1 MLLLLLFMA
10 ACTSAVNTIETQP
23 AQTEPSSTV
32 TGNTSESDMPND
44 TEEAHLA
51 NDSYDWLVSVIGPT
65 DEEVWSFTETELGNT
80 LQNMDSI
87 HESNLFTHVYSTINN
102 WPSARF
108 YVAEGYS
115 VAAILEAAGLYEIA
129 QTITFRGSDGYEMS
143 LTRDQLLESRYF
155 FPNVGENDEGAEPV
169 IPIIAYRWREGTD
182 DLNSLRDENP
192 SLIIGQN
199 NPFEHT
205 NPVFVF
211 DISYIIVSDMPPETW
226 PTASTFPQP
235 GIIPYG
241 DTVNLQ
247 HPNFGQVK
255 LHYTLDG
262 SEPSILSPMFNPS
275 TFQLELNAPI
285 PITEPT
291 TIKVIVY
298 GFGRAESEIAVF
310 EFVTAE

>member
-1 MLLLLLFMA
+1 MFMA
-10 ACTSAVNTIETQP
+10 ACTSAVNTVDTQP
-23 AQTEPSSTV
+23 EQSEPSSIV
-32 TGNTSESDMPND
+32 TETTSGSDMSSV
-44 TEEAHLA
+44 TEEANPA
-51 NDSYDWLVSVIGPT
+51 NDSDAWRVRVIGPT
-65 DEEVWSFTETELGNT
+65 DEEVWSFTETELGYT

-87 HESNLFTHVYSTINN
+87 YPSELFAHVYSTINN

-143 LTRDQLLESRYF
+143 LTRDQLLDSRYF
-155 FPNVGENDEGAEPV
+155 FPNVGENEDDAEPV

-182 DLNSLRDENP
+182 DLNSMRDENP
-192 SLIIGQN
+192 SLIIGQS

-211 DISYIIVSDMPPETW
+211 DISYIIVSDMPPEAW
-226 PTASTFPQP
+226 PAASTFPQP
-235 GIIPYG
+235 GVIHTG
-241 DTVNLQ
+241 ETVNLQ

-262 SEPSILSPMFNPS
+262 SEPNMLSPMFNPS

-298 GFGRAESEIAVF
+298 GFGRSESEVAVF
-310 EFVTAE
+310 EFMPED